1 MRLPAALLFLVAS
14 CIPSTQAIY
23 ADEVNH
29 IDYHHAL
36 LGLPTAQST
45 FFLKPSTVSNASLLY
60 TLSEKAIL
68 GAVNPK
74 DGSVVW
80 RQNVSSRAG
89 PSSLSTE
96 LGNADGLLRASD
108 QINAVVSAV
117 GNYLSSW
124 TARDGKL
131 IWENW
136 YADEKVADLE
146 LLEMEDANAGGRSR
160 DSVALFKGN
169 TGVVRRIDG
178 ESGNVKWEFKD
189 DRLVLLSQ
197 SRFSTSTNS

>member
-1 MRLPAALLFLVAS
+1 MRLSAALLFLVTS
-14 CIPSTQAIY
+14 CIPSTQAIH

-36 LGLPTAQST
+36 LGLPTVQST
-45 FFLKPSTVSNASLLY
+45 FFLKPSAGSNASLLY

-89 PSSLSTE
+89 PS
-96 LGNADGLLRASD
+96 ADSGGLLRASD
-108 QINAVVSAV
+108 QINAVVSAT
-117 GNYLSSW
+117 GGYLSSW

-131 IWENW
+131 IWEKW
-136 YADEKVADLE
+136 FEGEKAADLE
-146 LLEMEDANAGGRSR
+146 LLELEDANAGGSSR
-160 DSVALFKGN
+160 DSIALFTGN
-169 TGVVRRIDG
+169 AGVVRRIDG
-178 ESGNVKWEFKD
+178 ETGNVKWEFKD
-189 DRLVLLSQ
+189 DRWVVSASLVWVSIV
-197 SRFSTSTNS
+197 N

>member
-1 MRLPAALLFLVAS
+1 MRLSAALLFLATS

-45 FFLKPSTVSNASLLY
+45 FFLKPSTASNASLLY

-89 PSSLSTE
+89 PTADRD
-96 LGNADGLLRASD
+96 GDGLLRASD

-117 GNYLSSW
+117 GDYLSSW
-124 TARDGKL
+124 TAHDGKL
-131 IWENW
+131 IWEKW
-136 YADEKVADLE
+136 YEHEKVADLE
-146 LLEMEDANAGGRSR
+146 LLDLEDANAGGSSR
-160 DSVALFKGN
+160 DSIALFTGSA
-169 TGVVRRIDG
+169 GVVRRIDG
-178 ESGNVKWEFKD
+178 ETGNVKWEFKD
-189 DRLVLLSQ
+189 DRLVVAI
-197 SRFSTSTNS
+197 

>member
-1 MRLPAALLFLVAS
+1 MRFQAALLFLVTS

-68 GAVNPK
+68 GATNPK
-74 DGSVVW
+74 DGSVW

-131 IWENW
+131 IWVNW
-136 YADEKVADLE
+136 YADINARLE
-146 LLEMEDANAGGRSR
+146 LFE
-160 DSVALFKGN
+160 
-169 TGVVRRIDG
+169 I
-178 ESGNVKWEFKD
+178 
-189 DRLVLLSQ
+189 Q
-197 SRFSTSTNS
+197 SSHNWHDCH